1 LVKSCNLG
9 SRGPLRSSRNKQ
21 PSIRKV
27 DSRQYQGKA
36 QWSINMAF
44 KTVVT
49 NNFVEAMNKFVRAL
63 STQKGA
69 LALAMLVP
77 SESGLSDKWNLVLS
91 AKWIDQQGLQAT
103 IPTISSLL
111 RTHVAKIHAAKIGRI
126 SVLRTT
132 DMLVTDLMSLGI
144 TPGTAYRVDSLAL
157 TMREINDSIILVAQ
171 KIPPQSSL
179 IPHAIKTRA

>member
-1 LVKSCNLG
+1 
-9 SRGPLRSSRNKQ
+9 
-21 PSIRKV
+21 
-27 DSRQYQGKA
+27 
-36 QWSINMAF
+36 MAF

-49 NNFVEAMNKFVRAL
+49 NSFVEAMNKFIRVL

-77 SESGLSDKWNLVLS
+77 SESGLSNKWNLVLS
-91 AKWIDQQGLQAT
+91 AKWIDEQELQAA

-111 RTHVAKIHAAKIGRI
+111 RTHVAKIHVAKIGRV

-132 DMLVTDLMSLGI
+132 DMLVTDLMSLDI

-171 KIPPQSSL
+171 KIRPQSSM
-179 IPHAIKTRA
+179 IPHTIKTRA